1 MLIIL
6 KKNILS
12 GFLSQILGFQVLEV
26 CLAHA
31 LITERE
37 EVMGTLDQANGP
49 GMAHWTEIPA
59 GLFQHDQLANLMFHN
74 DHDQGYVG
82 VPKKPS
88 ENSCATVGLEPPRV
102 HVFKWVCLFY
112 GIYPLFPST
121 GFGMINSWNFAWVGV
136 NKCTNHILVSR
147 KTTKQPTLW

>member
-1 MLIIL
+1 MALDAHHFE
-6 KKNILS
+6 KKTILS

-82 VPKKPS
+82 VPIKPS
-88 ENSCATVGLEPPRV
+88 EKMCNGWS
-102 HVFKWVCLFY
+102 
-112 GIYPLFPST
+112 
-121 GFGMINSWNFAWVGV
+121 
-136 NKCTNHILVSR
+136 
-147 KTTKQPTLW
+147 